1 MYVKKDSGMGLL
13 SNSLNPKCYFEVGS
27 NETLMKKYL
36 FNNYDFDFMR
46 SFELN

>member
-1 MYVKKDSGMGLL
+1 MLNL
-13 SNSLNPKCYFEVGS
+13 SYLIRNLFVDLNPKCYFEVGS